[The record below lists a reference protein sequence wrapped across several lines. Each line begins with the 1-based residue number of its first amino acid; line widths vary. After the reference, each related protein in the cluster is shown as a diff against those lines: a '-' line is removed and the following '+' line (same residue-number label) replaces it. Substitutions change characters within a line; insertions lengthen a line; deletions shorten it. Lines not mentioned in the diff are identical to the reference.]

1 MSEQEMFLLP
11 PERPT
16 ISHLR
21 MFLSDL
27 AMQYHSLAT
36 AALNGDYHTSHT
48 PFFTAN
54 GTIVGSTRLRA
65 LIHKFNTEFS
75 DYMREKGEKLKLV
88 HSRFADPLI
97 RSPESIFSLKK
108 KKKASQAKHAGWNG
122 YAIPALPS
130 NVYDH
135 FASVEN
141 CREGVFPVPPIADEE
156 SAPDPADVG
165 QDDVVDTFATLSDTN
180 QRLVTEVEMKAWVR
194 KQSVLWQRIATEHVE
209 HVQDTIGT
217 FMNKAIA
224 HLRVEEQVFAG
235 IKEGID

>member
-75 DYMREKGEKLKLV
+75 DY
-88 HSRFADPLI
+88 
-97 RSPESIFSLKK
+97 
-108 KKKASQAKHAGWNG
+108 
-122 YAIPALPS
+122 
-130 NVYDH
+130 
-135 FASVEN
+135 
-141 CREGVFPVPPIADEE
+141 
-156 SAPDPADVG
+156 
-165 QDDVVDTFATLSDTN
+165 
-180 QRLVTEVEMKAWVR
+180 
-194 KQSVLWQRIATEHVE
+194 
-209 HVQDTIGT
+209 
-217 FMNKAIA
+217 
-224 HLRVEEQVFAG
+224 
-235 IKEGID
+235 

>member
-1 MSEQEMFLLP
+1 LQALRDRHIEKELPEVREEIKSTIRTREQEMFSLP

-16 ISHLR
+16 ISYLR

-65 LIHKFNTEFS
+65 LIHKFKTEFS
-75 DYMREKGEKLKLV
+75 DYMRENGEKFKLG
-88 HSRFADPLI
+88 HPRIADPPS

-108 KKKASQAKHAGWNG
+108 KKEAPKAKHAGWDS
-122 YAIPALPS
+122 YAVPAPPS
-130 NVYDH
+130 NVCDH

-141 CREGVFPVPPIADEE
+141 YREGSFPVILVADED

-165 QDDVVDTFATLSDTN
+165 QDDVVDTSATLSDTN
-180 QRLVTEVEMKAWVR
+180 QRLVTEEEMKAW
-194 KQSVLWQRIATEHVE
+194 
-209 HVQDTIGT
+209 
-217 FMNKAIA
+217 
-224 HLRVEEQVFAG
+224 
-235 IKEGID
+235 